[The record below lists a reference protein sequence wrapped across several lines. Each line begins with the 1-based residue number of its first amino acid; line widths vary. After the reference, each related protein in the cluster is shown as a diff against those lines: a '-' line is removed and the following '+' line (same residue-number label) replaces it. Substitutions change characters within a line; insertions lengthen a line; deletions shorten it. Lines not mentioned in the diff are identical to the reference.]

1 MRRIIKWYDTCTYST
16 NPIIDAYL
24 LNCLDSGIKAM
35 VYYTEDDKFAGCEF
49 NNGIFY
55 KFWNVNMPYAWLS
68 EGRFIKNF
76 NIIFQYCGSMPSK
89 RVMNKFYDAIYK
101 FALKSEL

>member
-1 MRRIIKWYDTCTYST
+1 
-16 NPIIDAYL
+16 
-24 LNCLDSGIKAM
+24 M

-76 NIIFQYCGSMPSK
+76 NIIFQYCFHS
-89 RVMNKFYDAIYK
+89 
-101 FALKSEL
+101 